1 MTPVLN
7 TATPIMSNSELTTK
21 AKLNWILES
30 QVENE
35 QLERYLYRHHGQFYD
50 FVKLKNGDRDY
61 VALQLPQ

>member
-30 QVENE
+30 QVEKRTARAMSLSSLWSILRLCE
-35 QLERYLYRHHGQFYD
+35 IEEWR
-50 FVKLKNGDRDY
+50 
-61 VALQLPQ
+61 